1 MDSER
6 TVEQINPRERSK
18 SRGRD
23 SGGNQKNSMGRKI
36 ANDAISESKQGVMG
50 ASVYIADQIK
60 VKISFNF

>member
-6 TVEQINPRERSK
+6 TIDQTNPRVRSN

-60 VKISFNF
+60 VKINFNF